1 MALIINDYATPSAQQ
16 WRIAIDGMRNSWE
29 SWEKGDS
36 YISLCGDWVFGAK
49 DKQLLKQL
57 LKAGPDHAKAARQF
71 FLIATVTAPDY
82 WWRQLDQYR
91 VGVDKNRPN
100 EILSIGPDDLSTN
113 STSQMHT
120 LGRHAITEEHV
131 DLSDVPDD
139 VREQYLNLLNGQRER
154 WLEAG
159 KRKGPNATEW
169 RGLLQLM
176 PAGWIYRR
184 TVATN
189 YQAARAMY
197 HARKNHRE
205 GEWRDFCKWLETIE
219 HSWIITEEF

>member
-36 YISLCGDWVFGAK
+36 YISLAGYWVFGES
-49 DKQLLKQL
+49 DSRLCRQL
-57 LKAGPDHAKAARQF
+57 LKAGSDHAKVARQLP
-71 FLIATVTAPDY
+71 LIIDISAPDY
-82 WWRQLDQYR
+82 WWRQFDQYR
-91 VGVDKNRPN
+91 IGVAA
-100 EILSIGPDDLSTN
+100 DDVSTN

-120 LGRHAITEEHV
+120 LGRHAITEEHI
-131 DLSDVPDD
+131 DLADVPEEA
-139 VREQYLNLLNGQRER
+139 RRFYLAVLNGQRER
-154 WLEAG
+154 WIEAG
-159 KRKGPNATEW
+159 KKKGPTATEW
-169 RGLLQLM
+169 RGLLQLVS
-176 PAGWIYRR
+176 AGWIYRR

-197 HARKNHRE
+197 HARKSHRE
-205 GEWRDFCKWLETIE
+205 GEWRQFCAWLETIE

>member
-1 MALIINDYATPSAQQ
+1 MALVINDYATPSAAQ

-36 YISLCGDWVFGAK
+36 YVSSDGDWVFGES
-49 DKQLLKQL
+49 DSRLCRQL
-57 LKAGPDHAKAARQF
+57 LKAGSDHAKFARQLP
-71 FLIATVTAPDY
+71 LIIDVSAPDY
-82 WWRQLDQYR
+82 WWRQFDQYR
-91 VGVDKNRPN
+91 VGVAA
-100 EILSIGPDDLSTN
+100 DDVSTN

-120 LGRHAITEEHV
+120 LGRHAITEEHI
-131 DLSDVPDD
+131 DLADVPEEA
-139 VREQYLNLLNGQRER
+139 RRFYLAVLNGQRER

-159 KRKGPNATEW
+159 KRKGPTATEW
-169 RGLLQLM
+169 RGLLQLVS
-176 PAGWIYRR
+176 AGWIYRR

-197 HARKNHRE
+197 HARKSHRE
-205 GEWRDFCKWLETIE
+205 GEWRQFCAWLETIE

>member
-36 YISLCGDWVFGAK
+36 YISLYGDWVFGAK
-49 DKQLLKQL
+49 DGQLLKQL
-57 LKAGPDHAKAARQF
+57 LKAGPDHAKASRQF

-82 WWRQLDQYR
+82 WWRQFDQYR
-91 VGVDKNRPN
+91 VGVAA
-100 EILSIGPDDLSTN
+100 DDVSTN

-131 DLSDVPDD
+131 DLSDVPED
-139 VREQYLNLLNGQRER
+139 VRDAYLALLNGQRER

-159 KRKGPNATEW
+159 KKKGPTATEW
-169 RGLLQLM
+169 RGLLQLVS
-176 PAGWIYRR
+176 AGWIYRR

-197 HARKNHRE
+197 HARKSHRE